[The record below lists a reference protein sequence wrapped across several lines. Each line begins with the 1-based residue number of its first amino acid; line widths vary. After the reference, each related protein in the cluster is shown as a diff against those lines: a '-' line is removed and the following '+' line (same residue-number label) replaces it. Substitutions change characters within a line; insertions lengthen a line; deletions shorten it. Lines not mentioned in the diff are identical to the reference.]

1 MLAENLFKA
10 IEEFCKIRDFKK
22 KESLY
27 RAIQSGL
34 LTAYKRTY
42 SKSEFLKTDN
52 VDVIL
57 DPDKRIFQIIER
69 KTVVV
74 KAKDRILQISLSD
87 AQKIKPDAQLG
98 DVISMEIAPEN
109 FDRIAAD
116 VVKQIV
122 IQKIHDAELDDFYDE
137 YKAKEFEMVFGEI
150 SKVTAQKIYVNLGKV
165 EGIIPEDERIMNEYY
180 RVGNK
185 VHCLIYNVQKLSRE
199 IIVKLSRTHPVLL
212 KKLMELEIPELK
224 QGLIEIK
231 HVVREPGYRAKVA
244 VTTKEEKIDPVGTC
258 IGAKGSRINSVGHH
272 LNNEKIDVIRWS
284 EVPVEYIANSLSP
297 AKVLARDVSLDIE
310 NRTAKIY
317 VDHSCFSLAIGKEG
331 LNVKLAAR
339 LTGYKLDV
347 SSKDTEP
354 PSEQDV

>member
-1 MLAENLFKA
+1 MLAENLFNA

-22 KESLY
+22 KDSLY

-34 LTAYKRTY
+34 LIAYKRTY
-42 SKSEFLKTDN
+42 AKTDFSKTDN

-57 DPDKRIFQIIER
+57 DPEKRIFQIIE
-69 KTVVV
+69 KKIVVV
-74 KAKDRILQISLSD
+74 KAKDKSLQISLAE
-87 AQKIKPDAQLG
+87 AQKVKPDAQLG
-98 DVISMEIAPEN
+98 DVLSLEIAPEN

-150 SKVTAQKIYVNLGKV
+150 SKVTSQKIYVNLGKV
-165 EGIIPEDERIMNEYY
+165 EGIVPEDERIMNEYY

-185 VHCLIYNVQKLSRE
+185 IHCLIYNVQKLSRE
-199 IIVKLSRTHPVLL
+199 ILVKLSRTHPVLL

-224 QGLIEIK
+224 QGLIDIK
-231 HVVREPGYRAKVA
+231 HIVREPGYRAKVA

-297 AKVLARDVSLDIE
+297 AKVQAKDVHLDVE
-310 NRTAKIY
+310 NRTARIY
-317 VDHSCFSLAIGKEG
+317 VDHASFSLAIGKEG

-347 SSKDTEP
+347 SSKETEIP
-354 PSEQDV
+354 PQQEI

>member
-1 MLAENLFKA
+1 LLAENLFKA

-42 SKSEFLKTDN
+42 SKSDYLRADN
-52 VDVIL
+52 IDVIL
-57 DPDKRIFQIIER
+57 DPDKRVFQIIER
-69 KTVVV
+69 KIVVV
-74 KAKDRILQISLSD
+74 KSKDKMLQISLSE
-87 AQKIKPDAQLG
+87 AQKIKPGAQLG
-98 DVISMEIAPEN
+98 ETISIEIAPEN

-116 VVKQIV
+116 VVKQVV
-122 IQKIHDAELDDFYDE
+122 IQKIHDAELDEFYDE

-150 SKVTAQKIYVNLGKV
+150 TKVTSQRIYVNLGKV
-165 EGIIPEDERIMNEYY
+165 EGVIPEDERIMNEYY

-185 VHCLIYNVQKLSRE
+185 IHCLIYNVQKLSRE

-224 QGLIEIK
+224 QGLIDIK
-231 HVVREPGYRAKVA
+231 HIVREPGYRAKVA

-284 EVPVEYIANSLSP
+284 EIPIEYIANSLSP
-297 AKVLARDVSLDIE
+297 AKVSSKNVTLDSD

-317 VDHSCFSLAIGKEG
+317 VDHSSFSLAIGKEG

-347 SSKDTEP
+347 SSKEPEP
-354 PSEQDV
+354 PSEQSK

>member
-1 MLAENLFKA
+1 MLAENLFNA

-22 KESLY
+22 KDSLY
-27 RAIQSGL
+27 KAIQSGL
-34 LTAYKRTY
+34 LIAYKRTY
-42 SKSEFLKTDN
+42 AKTDFSKIDN

-57 DPDKRIFQIIER
+57 DPEKRIFQIIE
-69 KTVVV
+69 KKIVVV
-74 KAKDRILQISLSD
+74 KAKDKSTQISLTE
-87 AQKIKPDAQLG
+87 AQKMKPDAQLG
-98 DVISMEIAPEN
+98 DMLSIEIAPEH

-150 SKVTAQKIYVNLGKV
+150 SKVTSQKIYVNLGKV

-185 VHCLIYNVQKLSRE
+185 IHCLIYNVQKLSRE
-199 IIVKLSRTHPVLL
+199 ILVKLSRTHPVLL

-224 QGLIEIK
+224 QGLIDIK
-231 HVVREPGYRAKVA
+231 HIVREPGYRAKVA

-258 IGAKGSRINSVGHH
+258 IGAKGSRINAVGHH

-297 AKVLARDVSLDIE
+297 AKVQAKDVYLDVE
-310 NRTAKIY
+310 NRTARIY
-317 VDHSCFSLAIGKEG
+317 VDHACFSLAIGKEG

-347 SSKDTEP
+347 TSKETETP
-354 PSEQDV
+354 PQQEM